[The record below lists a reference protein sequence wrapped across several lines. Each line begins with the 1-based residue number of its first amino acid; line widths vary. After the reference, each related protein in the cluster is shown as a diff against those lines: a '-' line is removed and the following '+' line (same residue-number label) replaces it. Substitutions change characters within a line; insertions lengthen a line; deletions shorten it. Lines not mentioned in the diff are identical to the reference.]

1 MKHLWLYILGFCTI
15 SLAPVS
21 IVFAEI
27 YAHSW
32 ALLGHIYAVVGI
44 TAYAVAHLT
53 IVLERNTRSTQRVLD
68 N

>member
-27 YAHSW
+27 TADSW
-32 ALLGHIYAVVGI
+32 ALIGHIYALVGI
-44 TAYAVAHLT
+44 SAYFVAYLT
-53 IVLERNTRSTQRVLD
+53 IVLERNTRRYQ
-68 N
+68 